1 MEKTNLPNEREIAWL
16 VERYADMLLRVALN
30 RTQNL
35 AEAEDIVQTVYLR
48 LLSARPRF
56 TSVEHERAWL
66 LRTAINLCKD
76 HRKSAARRSCV
87 PLEDQDIAV
96 FPEETIDVLDAVR
109 DLPENDRYVVYLYYY
124 EHLSI
129 GNIADLLQ
137 EKEGTI
143 SSRLS
148 RARKKLKP
156 LLKGEGYESL

>member
-56 TSVEHERAWL
+56 TSEEHERAWL